1 MFATNMDSARD
12 VGGAPSTV
20 LVPMRF
26 VWPYG
31 GRSVFLSGS
40 FARWDSEFLVP
51 NIITIWNLI
60 SCDLL
65 GFFYLVKLSHLFL
78 SVSKWDVLQ
87 QVVWTYSYDTG
98 WGLPHSVSGYLQRN
112 AWIPPGKFFRFELKH
127 LSFCCCMK
135 WCAFTFEAKMS
146 NSVNTDIFKS
156 TRCGSWSEFW
166 AIGMQMYT
174 WIDRISIS
182 IWHNFRMEY
191 FLFFCRH
198 SYIKWITILGFY
210 GLEWLNAW
218 NFTKPN
224 GCLSFDCRMLV
235 LGCSTFTLVRLLNYF
250 H

>member
-20 LVPMRF
+20 LIPMRF

-51 NIITIWNLI
+51 NIITSWNLI

-65 GFFYLVKLSHLFL
+65 GCFYLVKLSHLFL
-78 SVSKWDVLQ
+78 SVSKWDVLLQ
-87 QVVWTYSYDTG
+87 QVVWTYSYDAG
-98 WGLPHSVSGYLQRN
+98 WGLPHCVSGYLQRN
-112 AWIPPGKFFRFELKH
+112 AWISPGKFFLFELKH

-135 WCAFTFEAKMS
+135 WCAFTFEANMS

-156 TRCGSWSEFW
+156 MRCGSWYEFW
-166 AIGMQMYT
+166 AIGTQMYT

-182 IWHNFRMEY
+182 IWHY
-191 FLFFCRH
+191 
-198 SYIKWITILGFY
+198 
-210 GLEWLNAW
+210 LEWSISYSFVGMLM
-218 NFTKPN
+218 
-224 GCLSFDCRMLV
+224 LSGPLFLEYMGWSDWMREI
-235 LGCSTFTLVRLLNYF
+235 LLSLTDAC
-250 H
+250 HLILEC